1 MNNKFRPTVK
11 GFAFLSHLQ
20 EVTLS
25 QWCKHENIVS
35 ATTQTFLDTS
45 RFLSYLLQYTLYLE
59 NTALDIFKEN
69 RD

>member
-1 MNNKFRPTVK
+1 MSNKFRPTMK

-25 QWCKHENIVS
+25 QWRENIVS

-59 NTALDIFKEN
+59 NTTLDIFKEN